1 MKAVIIGGVSLL
13 ALSGCAVNT
22 YPNFEECTDVVY
34 YAPEV
39 PGYATLGAIAGGLGL
54 AMLSDGDAFISIL
67 GAGVGA
73 ATGANLAGG
82 LHRHEVC
89 AAESM
94 SDVVVPDPVYTKSE
108 YFYEK

>member
-1 MKAVIIGGVSLL
+1 MKAIIIGGVSML

-22 YPNFEECTDVVY
+22 YPQLNHCTDVVY

-54 AMLSDGDAFISIL
+54 AMLSDGDALISIL

-73 ATGANLAGG
+73 AAGANVAGG
-82 LHRHEVC
+82 FHTHEVC
-89 AAESM
+89 PAESM
-94 SDVVVPDPVYTKSE
+94 SDVKVPLY
-108 YFYEK
+108 YEK

>member
-1 MKAVIIGGVSLL
+1 MKAIIIGGVSML

-22 YPNFEECTDVVY
+22 YPQLNRCTDVVY

-54 AMLSDGDAFISIL
+54 AMLSDGDVAMSLL

-73 ATGANLAGG
+73 AAGSAAGG
-82 LHRHEVC
+82 GRNLRLYYPYQHHL
-89 AAESM
+89 
-94 SDVVVPDPVYTKSE
+94 
-108 YFYEK
+108 FQ

>member
-1 MKAVIIGGVSLL
+1 MKAVIIGGVSML

-22 YPNFEECTDVVY
+22 YPQLNRCTDVVY

-54 AMLSDGDAFISIL
+54 AMLSDGDVAMSLL

-73 ATGANLAGG
+73 AAGSAAAGG
-82 LHRHEVC
+82 LHAHEVC
-89 AAESM
+89 PAESM
-94 SDVVVPDPVYTKSE
+94 SDVEVPLY
-108 YFYEK
+108 YEK

>member
-94 SDVVVPDPVYTKSE
+94 SDVVVPGPLYTESE
-108 YFYEK
+108 YIYEK